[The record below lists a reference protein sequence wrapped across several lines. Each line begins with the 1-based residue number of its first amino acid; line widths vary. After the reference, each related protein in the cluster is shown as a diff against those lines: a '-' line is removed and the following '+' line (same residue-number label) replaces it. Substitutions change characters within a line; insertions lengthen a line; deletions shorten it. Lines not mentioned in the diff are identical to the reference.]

1 MVLDLSPAIG
11 EYVENVQGNCMSVLN
26 SIRAG
31 YGALRK
37 SEQKVADI
45 ILADPSI
52 LGRINM
58 VSLAEQAGV
67 SQPTVARLC
76 KQVGCSG
83 FTDMKLKMVQ
93 EVAAGAPFVPGHV
106 DPQDDASQLTN
117 KIFTTAASTLL
128 SVRDSLDTASV
139 ERAGAML
146 AAALRIEF
154 FGCGTSG
161 VVAQDAY
168 HRFCRLDIRCGF
180 HQDSVMQSV
189 ASSTLGEEEVAV
201 IVSYTGRTRSTV
213 DLAKACRE
221 GGGSVIG
228 ITAESSPLAE
238 HCDVVLDARITED
251 SEIYLPTSS
260 RLAQLAIVDVLAA
273 SVFLKRRDR
282 EGHRLQAVKQ
292 AVRATRLDETTTQ
305 ELNGET
311 DVG

>member
-1 MVLDLSPAIG
+1 
-11 EYVENVQGNCMSVLN
+11 MSVLN
-26 SIRAG
+26 SIRDG
-31 YGALRK
+31 YDGLRK

-45 ILADPSI
+45 ILADPSV

-83 FTDMKLKMVQ
+83 FTDLKLRMVQ
-93 EVAAGAPFVPGHV
+93 EVAAGVPFVPGHV
-106 DPQDDASQLTN
+106 DTKDDASQLTN

-128 SVRDSLDTASV
+128 SVRDSLDVTAV
-139 ERAGAML
+139 ERAGVML
-146 AAALRIEF
+146 AAAPRIEF

-189 ASSTLGEEEVAV
+189 ASSTLGEKEVAV

-213 DLAKACRE
+213 ELAKVCHE
-221 GGGSVIG
+221 VGGSVIG
-228 ITAESSPLAE
+228 ITAKSSPLAKY
-238 HCDVVLDARITED
+238 CDVVLDARITED

-282 EGHRLQAVKQ
+282 EGHRLQAVKR
-292 AVRATRLDETTTQ
+292 AVRATRLGDAAIDE
-305 ELNGET
+305 ENGDL
-311 DVG
+311 DVC